1 MNKNKFVKSLLI
13 LVLVLL
19 STLTLTACGK
29 NSDKFPTGSID
40 NSVYASAGKH
50 SVTKEELYN
59 EFRFDALS
67 VLQTLIDEKAFSEY
81 LAKVDYTN
89 DDHRKVIEESV
100 NSAVFGTKNI
110 EDLQKNLKQ
119 DASKEKKVRS
129 FVDSLVVVGKIVPSQ
144 KDELIQ
150 ELYETVD
157 YANYSDTLLD
167 IYKLKMATRLYAK
180 EQLDKELEDEDSK
193 VFIKDEEIVTYYK
206 NNRQGRYNVTVFYT
220 EFLNLA
226 EQRAAFRKL
235 SIKINNAGAWFE
247 VPDIRITDS
256 TDPNYVDL
264 TEEKNAY
271 IIDYLTRTNNEIKY
285 EDEDGNRVEIS
296 EEDYEKYYGY
306 YTFNGTRTG
315 RPDVALDNQEVLEYI
330 IKAHNL
336 VHAEQLT
343 LINGETGEIQDSNG
357 EAIKVEFEY
366 DDFKNSDLRN
376 HVYNALRMP
385 KEGEETN
392 VQFSQRPNTFGE
404 YVYLAYKFNDES
416 ETQEGVL
423 NEDKDKFLDG
433 NDDLI
438 AELKEEMIEK
448 RLTDTYIN
456 EKVQEFRKE
465 QELNI
470 YDPIIRTLFSK
481 QNEYKGATK
490 VKDNETLASIGD
502 KVITVDEFFEAA
514 DKAFGISI
522 ANDLLSTKL
531 IREKYYDKITADEKK
546 QFEQQMN
553 QMILGFGQNQYEQ
566 SGYPASM
573 GRSDF
578 LLYAF
583 RAKSFDEAIE
593 KLYVIPRVSELFDKD
608 IESHYDDIYE
618 KFAGLSK
625 LQYDNYWLLRSSH
638 LLIYLDQNLDGT
650 PDNPNELSETELAE
664 VHALL
669 PEFVKDLFTY
679 ISKSTSEQK
688 GIERLIAHFNDS
700 TRIHSDDDLTNEHRW
715 AEYKRFGFRL
725 KQETLGEITNS
736 SNFLSSNSRLDE
748 VFYARAVHL
757 YNIVKDY
764 KTSQFP
770 YLDFYNGDV
779 AFDPENPEFELGN
792 IPKIQTNFGWHIIM
806 ANGVVNEMQSAKLAE
821 QSNDSH
827 LSKELDKDG
836 NPLNGVNTE
845 DFVNATQIEIYLKE
859 LAGDYNVQIRVS
871 AAIEKQFG
879 PIKAKYESNQMK
891 SEIKYRLLTS
901 EGLSFTDSANEDK
914 FEGAR
919 QINKDQLFDYQLIP
933 TFADGTANPDFEA
946 LWGTWFD
953 VFK

>member
-1 MNKNKFVKSLLI
+1 
-13 LVLVLL
+13 
-19 STLTLTACGK
+19 
-29 NSDKFPTGSID
+29 
-40 NSVYASAGKH
+40 
-50 SVTKEELYN
+50 
-59 EFRFDALS
+59 
-67 VLQTLIDEKAFSEY
+67 
-81 LAKVDYTN
+81 
-89 DDHRKVIEESV
+89 
-100 NSAVFGTKNI
+100 
-110 EDLQKNLKQ
+110 
-119 DASKEKKVRS
+119 
-129 FVDSLVVVGKIVPSQ
+129 
-144 KDELIQ
+144 
-150 ELYETVD
+150 
-157 YANYSDTLLD
+157 
-167 IYKLKMATRLYAK
+167 
-180 EQLDKELEDEDSK
+180 
-193 VFIKDEEIVTYYK
+193 
-206 NNRQGRYNVTVFYT
+206 
-220 EFLNLA
+220 
-226 EQRAAFRKL
+226 
-235 SIKINNAGAWFE
+235 
-247 VPDIRITDS
+247 
-256 TDPNYVDL
+256 
-264 TEEKNAY
+264 
-271 IIDYLTRTNNEIKY
+271 
-285 EDEDGNRVEIS
+285 
-296 EEDYEKYYGY
+296 
-306 YTFNGTRTG
+306 
-315 RPDVALDNQEVLEYI
+315 
-330 IKAHNL
+330 
-336 VHAEQLT
+336 
-343 LINGETGEIQDSNG
+343 
-357 EAIKVEFEY
+357 
-366 DDFKNSDLRN
+366 
-376 HVYNALRMP
+376 MP

-404 YVYLAYKFNDES
+404 YVYLAFKFNDES

-700 TRIHSDDDLTNEHRW
+700 TRIDSEDDLTNEHRW

-779 AFDPENPEFELGN
+779 AFDPDNPEFELGN

-827 LSKELDKDG
+827 LSKVLDKDG

-901 EGLSFTDSANEDK
+901 EGLSFTDSANGDK

-953 VFK
+953 LFK